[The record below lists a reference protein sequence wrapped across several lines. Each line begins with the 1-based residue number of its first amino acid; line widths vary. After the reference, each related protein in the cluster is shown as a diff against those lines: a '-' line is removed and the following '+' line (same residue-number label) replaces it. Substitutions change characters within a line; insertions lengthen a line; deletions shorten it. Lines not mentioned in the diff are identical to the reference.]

1 MRKIIKLS
9 AILAMILLMAVGL
22 TGCILDDILPPLVST
37 CDHEWQDATCTEP
50 YQCVLCGETEGAPL
64 GHHWRKATCT
74 SPEMCSRCGEK
85 NGQPLDHDWSK
96 PTCTEPAT
104 CHMCGITN
112 GRPDGHKWSTPTCT
126 EPAYCYH
133 CGETDGESEG
143 HNLVS
148 ATCITDGY
156 CSTCGETLEP
166 INENAHDM
174 EGNKCTLCGESFY
187 PTIYVSSETY
197 SKSSGYDTVTIVVSI
212 EENPG
217 VTGIQL
223 VFDYNS
229 DVMILDS
236 FECSNALSSS
246 WWFNYSVEK
255 NVVILDKKDLSEP
268 ELEDVEIVIL
278 TFRIDS
284 NAVSGDYRILVDEMC
299 ITDCIGTKITSQFNI
314 INGTIT
320 VTD

>member
-64 GHHWRKATCT
+64 GHYWRKATCT

-96 PTCTEPAT
+96 PTCTKPAT

-148 ATCITDGY
+148 ATCISDGY

-197 SKSSGYDTVTIVVSI
+197 SKSSGYDTVTVVVYI

-217 VTGIQL
+217 VLGLTLSLQ
-223 VFDYNS
+223 YNYEA
-229 DVMILDS
+229 MELI
-236 FECSNALSSS
+236 
-246 WWFNYSVEK
+246 SVE
-255 NVVILDKKDLSEP
+255 NGSALYALDFTLLGNAAMWENMEISPDDVIDGDIL
-268 ELEDVEIVIL
+268 VL
-278 TFRIDS
+278 TFRIIENTNVGSYNVNVKVNSAYDNDLKS
-284 NAVSGDYRILVDEMC
+284 LDF
-299 ITDCIGTKITSQFNI
+299 KI